1 VLELRTDIAGEA
13 RPKESDTGLRGEQ
26 LAVVSRAEEGRWPLG
41 LRVLIVA
48 GLGAL
53 AWLAVIFLPGLL
65 NDLLGFLLG
74 LLLQAVA

>member
-1 VLELRTDIAGEA
+1 VFELQTNIVGEA
-13 RPKESDTGLRGEQ
+13 RPKESDAGLRGEQ
-26 LAVVSRAEEGRWPLG
+26 LAVVSTDEVGRWPLG
-41 LRVLIVA
+41 LRVFVVA